1 MPSIGISMN
10 GQVFTLNPQTFLYP
24 VNITS
29 GNSTNLY
36 CFLLIRNKLPP
47 TNSPPFV
54 LGIPFFQSFYLQF
67 DYQSLMIGVSNN
79 TISPLTGSIAPN
91 PNIGGGGLSTKTKI
105 ILGCCIGGGGLV
117 VIILI
122 ILISCCCCKKK
133 KKSDLT
139 TTLSKLDINQTD
151 YSG

>member
-29 GNSTNLY
+29 SNSTNLY

-47 TNSPPFV
+47 TNDPPFV

-67 DYQSLMIGVSNN
+67 DY
-79 TISPLTGSIAPN
+79 
-91 PNIGGGGLSTKTKI
+91 
-105 ILGCCIGGGGLV
+105 
-117 VIILI
+117 
-122 ILISCCCCKKK
+122 
-133 KKSDLT
+133 
-139 TTLSKLDINQTD
+139 
-151 YSG
+151 